1 MMFLGAFR
9 NVGDFFKT
17 FILLDILFLGAAV
30 LTMLIIFAYDLIEGN

>member
-1 MMFLGAFR
+1 MFLGAFR